1 MLKVLNFFFKSSWRQ
16 ILIIALFSIIS
27 AGLNVLSLN
36 YLKEI
41 VSASADQR
49 VYYLGIVA
57 LLILAAATVS
67 LLIERYSTRYF
78 EAKLVKYRE
87 EIAEQ
92 LLHTKYESIEKKLP
106 RLAPILMVEIN
117 EVSDFG
123 KLIPAFIV
131 ALVQIV
137 AIMGYLVFLSWRLS
151 LIVLVLFAVV
161 ISLMFLVLP
170 RVKKLKDKRSKT
182 RFRLY
187 TMFDLMNSGFKDLII
202 SRKHGMS
209 YVANSIRP
217 PSMETAKHN
226 GNIHMLKVGM
236 EQVIN
241 AMLILG
247 FGIALILYLNWIQA
261 GKDVGVQFMALLL
274 FILPSFIRVV
284 DFFNQLK
291 NAENS
296 LDQINSLNA
305 DISQDIII
313 TDKQVAYETGKKGPL
328 ISLENVNYSY
338 AQSEHG
344 FKLGPIDL
352 EINENEIT
360 IINGG
365 NGSGKT
371 TLFNLLAGLYTPQ
384 TGSLIFQDQII
395 NDDNIRSFRDRFSC
409 YFTNSPVFDDLTYVG
424 EENLERGQFYI
435 KELELEGKTNIST
448 NAIAQTSLS
457 FGQRGRLN
465 LLRLLLEDRSIY
477 MFDEWA
483 ANQDVH
489 FKNKFYTEIIPN
501 LKKRGKTIIL
511 ISHDDR
517 YYEIADKIVSM
528 RNGSIESIRKPI
540 PEKRLS

>member
-1 MLKVLNFFFKSSWRQ
+1 MKALK
-16 ILIIALFSIIS
+16 
-27 AGLNVLSLN
+27 
-36 YLKEI
+36 
-41 VSASADQR
+41 
-49 VYYLGIVA
+49 
-57 LLILAAATVS
+57 
-67 LLIERYSTRYF
+67 
-78 EAKLVKYRE
+78 
-87 EIAEQ
+87 
-92 LLHTKYESIEKKLP
+92 KKLP

-131 ALVQIV
+131 AMVQII
-137 AIMGYLVFLSWRLS
+137 AIMGYLVFLSWQLS
-151 LIVLVLFAVV
+151 LIVLVLFV
-161 ISLMFLVLP
+161 IVLSLIFIILP

-202 SRKHGMS
+202 SRKHGKS
-209 YVANSIRP
+209 YVKNSIRP
-217 PSMETAKHN
+217 PSVETAKHN
-226 GNIHMLKVGM
+226 GDIHMLKVGI

-247 FGIALILYLNWIQA
+247 FGVALFLYLNWIQA
-261 GKDVGVQFMALLL
+261 GQDVGVQFMALLL

-284 DFFNQLK
+284 DFFSQLK

-305 DISQDIII
+305 DISQDIIRV
-313 TDKQVAYETGKKGPL
+313 DEQVKYELENQKPL
-328 ISLENVNYSY
+328 ISLEYVHYSY
-338 AQSEHG
+338 TQNEHG

-352 EINENEIT
+352 QVNENEIT
-360 IINGG
+360 VINGG

-384 TGSLIFQDQII
+384 SGSLTFQGQKI

-424 EENLERGQFYI
+424 EENLKKGKHYI
-435 KELELEGKTNIST
+435 KELELEGKTSIST

-465 LLRLLLEDRSIY
+465 LLRLLLEDSSIY

-489 FKNKFYTEIIPN
+489 FKNKFYTEIIPD
-501 LKKRGKTIIL
+501 LKKRGKTVIL

-517 YYEIADKIVSM
+517 YYEIADKIVTM
-528 RNGSIESIRKPI
+528 RNGSIESIRKPNTESEL
-540 PEKRLS
+540 P